1 MASTKVKAIVLRAAN
16 VKDKDKFLQL
26 YSLEQ
31 GRMTVSMR
39 GVRGDKA
46 KLKSA
51 KEIFCF
57 GEFVV
62 ETTKNSNIVTAVS
75 IIDNFYDLSKNIEKY
90 YEACAI
96 LDIVDKV
103 AKEPDPRL
111 FITIVKAL
119 ETLCYDNVKKF
130 YVIDKFLLD
139 IFSAMG
145 CSFITEKC
153 SSCGSTLASRYLNLD
168 IGELVCPACKTAA
181 CVAISDACYSVL
193 RILSSTPY
201 NKLATLKFGGMGE
214 MQAFNLLSKNYEWRT
229 GYTLINLI

>member
-1 MASTKVKAIVLRAAN
+1 MASTKVKAIVIRAAN
-16 VKDKDKFLQL
+16 VKDKDKLLHL

-31 GRMTVSMR
+31 GKMIVSMR

-57 GEFVV
+57 GEFII
-62 ETTKNSNIVTAVS
+62 ETAKNANIVTSVS

-96 LDIVDKV
+96 LDIVDRV
-103 AKEPDPRL
+103 AKESDPQL
-111 FITIVKAL
+111 FITIIKAL
-119 ETLCYDNVKKF
+119 KTLCYEDVKKF

-139 IFSAMG
+139 IFCAMG
-145 CSFITEKC
+145 CNFITDKC
-153 SSCGSTLASRYLNLD
+153 SSCGATLGSRYLNLD
-168 IGELVCPACKTAA
+168 IGELVCPACKTSS
-181 CVAISDACYSVL
+181 CISVSDACYSAL

-201 NKLATLKFGGMGE
+201 DKLTSLKFGGMGE
-214 MQAFNLLSKNYEWRT
+214 AQAFNLLSRNYEWRT
-229 GYTLINLI
+229 GYTLINMI